1 MKLIKTIIIL
11 ALMLMNLPS
20 LCSKEAGS
28 FIASSFAVSADDANS
43 LNIATKKGKMSK
55 SPMGAVYRSLV
66 FPGWGQYYV
75 ESYWKIPL
83 FTGGMI
89 ASAYIAVNNHIKYS
103 DKVKEIDNFL
113 AISPENEN
121 SSRHDL
127 FKRQREVYRDNR
139 DQALFVLAG
148 VYIVSAID
156 AYVGAHLFDFDVSD
170 DVSMQLRPHIGN
182 TIGLGVSLKIK

>member
-1 MKLIKTIIIL
+1 MKLIKIIITL

-20 LCSKEAGS
+20 LCSKEGGS
-28 FIASSFAVSADDANS
+28 FIADSSASAS
-43 LNIATKKGKMSK
+43 KWKMSK

-66 FPGWGQYYV
+66 LPGWGQYYV

-89 ASAYIAVNNHIKYS
+89 ASAYIGVNNHIKYS
-103 DKVKEIDNFL
+103 DKVKEIEDFL
-113 AISPENEN
+113 AESPENEN

-139 DQALFVLAG
+139 DQALFFLAG

-182 TIGLGVSLKIK
+182 TIGLGVSLKLK